1 MKIIITESQ
10 SEIITEQ
17 VEGLDEFKDVTLSIH
32 PEVVEYW
39 DVIENFIRLS
49 GVKKIEVE
57 PIRVGVAV
65 SLISGIIFNKSAFQQ
80 PLPHFLFTIF
90 HELAHQYQY
99 RKYGKEKMLKLYT
112 SEMSIEDAAKFM
124 KEIEEV
130 ADELATRKLRE
141 LQKYGYLEDV
151 NIPKGFYKQLSLK
164 SFENTIKYLK
174 SQVEESGLTSP
185 DEISDLFYNWL
196 KDKVQQV

>member
-10 SEIITEQ
+10 SKLLTEQ
-17 VEGLDEFKDVTLSIH
+17 VEGLDEFREITLSSY
-32 PEVVEYW
+32 PEVEEYW

-49 GVKKIEVE
+49 GVKRIEVE
-57 PIRVGVAV
+57 PIRMGVAV
-65 SLISGIIFNKSAFQQ
+65 SLLTGIIFNKNAFFQ
-80 PLPHFLFTIF
+80 PLTAFLFTIF

-112 SEMSIEDAAKFM
+112 SEMSIEEAAKFM

-141 LQKYGYLEDV
+141 LQKYGYLSNV

-174 SQVEESGLTSP
+174 SQVEDSGLTSP
-185 DEISDLFYNWL
+185 DEISNLFYNWL
-196 KDKVQQV
+196 KDKVQPI